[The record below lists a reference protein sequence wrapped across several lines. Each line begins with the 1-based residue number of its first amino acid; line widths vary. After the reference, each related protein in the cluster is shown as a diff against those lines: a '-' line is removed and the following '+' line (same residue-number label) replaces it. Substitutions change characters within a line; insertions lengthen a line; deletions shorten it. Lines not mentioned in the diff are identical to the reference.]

1 MTDLPCLLATGG
13 YDHSVRLWSTSDPNS
28 SKVLQHQDSVSAL
41 RRLFARLRLKLA
53 IARRL

>member
-28 SKVLQHQDSVSAL
+28 SKVLQHQDSVSVL
-41 RRLFARLRLKLA
+41 RRLFALLRLKPA
-53 IARRL
+53 TARRL